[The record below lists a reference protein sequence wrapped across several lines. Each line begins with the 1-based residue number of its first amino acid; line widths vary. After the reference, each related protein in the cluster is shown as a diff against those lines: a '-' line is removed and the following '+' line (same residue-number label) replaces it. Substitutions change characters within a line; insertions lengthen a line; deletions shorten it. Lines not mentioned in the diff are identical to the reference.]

1 MRMRRVS
8 WKHETVLVGP
18 QREDRRV
25 GKEGRAQVRDRPTLR
40 GRSRYGQTLLC
51 KQLDERGTLKPRKA
65 PGKRSKLDE
74 KAMRLLAKDLQQRPW
89 ATHSQRAEFLFAL
102 SGVSVS
108 EATVCRAVGRLR
120 RSRKKDPEGQQ
131 KETSS

>member
-1 MRMRRVS
+1 MRRVS

-51 KQLDERGTLKPRKA
+51 KQLDERGTLHNQGKA
-65 PGKRSKLDE
+65 PGKDLKLHK
-74 KAMRLLAKDLQQRPW
+74 KARKLLVEDLKAGPG
-89 ATHSQRAEFLFAL
+89 ATHSQWAGFLCAVLGVTMGEAESA
-102 SGVSVS
+102 
-108 EATVCRAVGRLR
+108 GRWAGSLGGE
-120 RSRKKDPEGQQ
+120 KV
-131 KETSS
+131 